1 MEVPTNNLCR
11 YILDFDGEAGFLF
24 LKEHKLFS
32 GNSHAESEVLVFGI
46 GDYVICS
53 NKGVCEV
60 ENITTL
66 NISGVDREREYYILK
81 PLYMAGSTVY
91 LPVDS
96 PKESMRKVLSREEA
110 EKLIEAIP
118 EIPLLVITNDRL
130 SEQAYKDCIRTNDCE
145 ELVKLLKT
153 IYNRKQKR
161 IKAGRKVTAV
171 DAKYFHMAE
180 ENLYGELAVALNIS
194 RKEVESYIAEAIDS
208 H

>member
-1 MEVPTNNLCR
+1 M
-11 YILDFDGEAGFLF
+11 
-24 LKEHKLFS
+24 
-32 GNSHAESEVLVFGI
+32 FGI
-46 GDYVICS
+46 GDYVICG

-66 NISGVDREREYYILK
+66 NISGVDRGREYYILK
-81 PLYMAGSTVY
+81 PLYMSGSTVY

-96 PKESMRKVLSREEA
+96 PKESMRKVLRREEA

-118 EIPLLVITNDRL
+118 EIPLLVITNDKL

-145 ELVKLLKT
+145 DLVKLLKT
-153 IYNRKQKR
+153 IYTRKQKR

-180 ENLYGELAVALNIS
+180 ENLYGELAVSLNIS
-194 RKEVESYIAEAIDS
+194 RKEVECYLEEAIDGR
-208 H
+208 